1 MPLTTESEREWEGN
15 RMRLYRRGQSQVP
28 QVHVEAATHL
38 LAARVQA
45 ELRVG
50 NSVDARLNWVLTFL
64 QRDVDTLSPGDWLN
78 LCDEI
83 RMYGSPL
90 PTGGA
95 GFYILD
101 VSKGH
106 TAQER
111 QRHSLLPRAQA
122 RKVQAHLL
130 RLVEDLLAGQTVTT
144 VPLSIRLSA
153 VRHPHRPSIDGTWT
167 GDPLHLL
174 LFRLLMD
181 LQAAEVTRLRT
192 CERGQSAE
200 DRALGVPVC
209 GRWFYARDL
218 RQQFCSPECGKG
230 GRWTRYWHANREK
243 INRRRRKGSG
253 S

>member
-1 MPLTTESEREWEGN
+1 
-15 RMRLYRRGQSQVP
+15 MRLYRRGQSQVP
-28 QVHVEAATHL
+28 PADVEEAKHIM
-38 LAARVQA
+38 AARVQA

-50 NSVDARLNWVLTFL
+50 DSMEARLNWVLSFL

-90 PTGGA
+90 PPGGA
-95 GFYILD
+95 GYYVLD

-106 TAQER
+106 TVKER
-111 QRHSLLPRAQA
+111 QRYSLLPRAQV
-122 RKVQAHLL
+122 REVQAHLL
-130 RLVEDLLAGQTVTT
+130 RLVQDLLGGHTVTT

-153 VRHPHRPSIDGTWT
+153 VRHPNRSSIDGTWT

-181 LQAAEVTRLRT
+181 LQAAEVVRLRT

-200 DRALGVPVC
+200 DHALGVSVC

-218 RQQFCSPECGKG
+218 RQQFCSQECGKE
-230 GRWTRYWHANREK
+230 GRWTRYWQTNREK
-243 INRRRRKGSG
+243 INRRRRKGSV